1 MNISILYLYI
11 RYFFIGKELFM
22 KLKAFTMAEVL
33 ITLGILGVVIAMTL
47 PALIGHYQKKVT
59 VEKLKTIYSKLSEVI
74 KISETDNGVVN
85 SWDYT
90 LSSDE
95 FVKIYLA
102 PYIKNFKI
110 NNSVWNFR
118 SLNKATWGGEDGS
131 LNTTEYAK
139 FSLANGTL
147 VAVRTSAMDN
157 GTSIIIYA
165 DTNGLTGPNVIGH
178 DIFRMSITKT
188 YGFTLGADRSD
199 ENSQWSQN
207 SETNKNRSYLLSAD
221 YGTCNLNA
229 TDQFGYSAGDGC
241 SLLIILDGW
250 KISDDYPWN
259 YKK

>member
-1 MNISILYLYI
+1 
-11 RYFFIGKELFM
+11 M

-33 ITLGILGVVIAMTL
+33 ITLGILGVVITMTL

-199 ENSQWSQN
+199 ENLQWSQN

>member
-1 MNISILYLYI
+1 
-11 RYFFIGKELFM
+11 M

>member
-1 MNISILYLYI
+1 
-11 RYFFIGKELFM
+11 M
-22 KLKAFTMAEVL
+22 KHKAFTMAEVL

-118 SLNKATWGGEDGS
+118 SLNKATSGGEDGF

-188 YGFTLGADRSD
+188 YGFTLGADRSE

>member
-1 MNISILYLYI
+1 
-11 RYFFIGKELFM
+11 M
-22 KLKAFTMAEVL
+22 KHKAFTMAEVL

-118 SLNKATWGGEDGS
+118 SLNKATWNGEEGNR
-131 LNTTEYAK
+131 NTTGFAK
-139 FSLANGTL
+139 FSLVNGTL
-147 VAVRTSAMDN
+147 VAVKTSKTDN

-199 ENSQWSQN
+199 ENTQWSQN
-207 SETNKNRSYLLSAD
+207 SETHKNRSYLLSAD

-229 TDQFGYSAGDGC
+229 PDQFGYNAGDGC

>member
-1 MNISILYLYI
+1 
-11 RYFFIGKELFM
+11 M
-22 KLKAFTMAEVL
+22 KHKAFTMAEVL

-188 YGFTLGADRSD
+188 YGFTLGADRSE

-229 TDQFGYSAGDGC
+229 TDQFGFSAGDGC

>member
-1 MNISILYLYI
+1 
-11 RYFFIGKELFM
+11 M
-22 KLKAFTMAEVL
+22 KHKAFTTAEVL

-118 SLNKATWGGEDGS
+118 SLNKATWGGEDGF

-157 GTSIIIYA
+157 GT
-165 DTNGLTGPNVIGH
+165 V
-178 DIFRMSITKT
+178 
-188 YGFTLGADRSD
+188 
-199 ENSQWSQN
+199 
-207 SETNKNRSYLLSAD
+207 LLFM
-221 YGTCNLNA
+221 LIQ
-229 TDQFGYSAGDGC
+229 TD
-241 SLLIILDGW
+241 
-250 KISDDYPWN
+250 
-259 YKK
+259 